1 MRYPPRMRTP
11 KPRIVRREVD
21 RFKADP
27 SSMRNAAIVII
38 VITTAAVVAGSVVMW
53 LFDKR
58 DFPDFGTAF
67 WFTLQTVTT
76 VGYGDVT
83 PTSTL
88 GRSVAGVV
96 MVVAI
101 AFLTIVTALIT
112 STFIDAAQRA
122 RTAATQDAQRD
133 AVERSDARFDEVMRR
148 LDAIEVALRRLGAPV
163 DDPLADTVPPVP
175 GDDAPPGGDPSPG
188 GGPQRDTD
196 QGG

>member
-1 MRYPPRMRTP
+1 MRPPRAP
-11 KPRIVRREVD
+11 FVRREVE

-27 SSMRNAAIVII
+27 SSIRKAAIVII
-38 VITTAAVVAGSVVMW
+38 VVTFAAVVVGSLVMW

-88 GRSVAGVV
+88 GRTVAGIV

-101 AFLTIVTALIT
+101 GFLTIVTALIT

-122 RTAATQDAQRD
+122 RSAATSDAQAD
-133 AVERSDARFDEVMRR
+133 AVARSDARFDEVMTR
-148 LDAIEVALRRLGAPV
+148 LTAIEAALVKLGVPV
-163 DDPLADTVPPVP
+163 DDPLADIAPVGPPPADVPTSGPPP
-175 GDDAPPGGDPSPG
+175 GDDAAG
-188 GGPQRDTD
+188 
-196 QGG
+196 